1 MSQEL
6 EEFFR
11 LLKRLADAFGPSG
24 YEDEIREVIEKELDG
39 LVDEVWRD
47 RHGNVYGRRRGSS
60 GSAPKVVIAA
70 HMDEIGFMVKY
81 IDDKGFLYLAP
92 VGGWSPRI
100 LPAQRLR
107 IRTRDGKIVRGVIG
121 VKPPH
126 VMTPEEQ
133 KQVIPLEKLFVDI
146 GASSR
151 KEVEELGIRIGSLV
165 DLDREAVKLPLNNAV
180 TGKAFDDRVGVAVML
195 WGLRL
200 LKQSG
205 HEAEVI
211 AVATVQEEVGLK
223 GARVAVNALK
233 PDALIALDVTVASD
247 FPGVEASQQI
257 TQLGKGPAIKVM
269 DGRSGGGLITH
280 PKLLDLLIRTAEEE
294 KIPYQLEV
302 LTGGTT
308 DASAPLMIGVDTPAA
323 AISIPTRY
331 IHSPVEVLRLD
342 DAINAAKLLAASL
355 RRMTKEWFEKAF
367 GR

>member
-1 MSQEL
+1 MGGEY
-6 EEFFR
+6 EEFFN
-11 LLKRLADAFGPSG
+11 LLKKLANAFGPSG
-24 YEDEIREVIEKELDG
+24 YEDEIREIVEKELDN

-47 RHGNVYGRRRGSS
+47 KHGNVYGRKRGSS
-60 GSAPKVVIAA
+60 ANAPKVVIAA
-70 HMDEIGFMVKY
+70 HMDEIGFMIKY

-92 VGGWSPRI
+92 IGGWNPRI

-107 IRTRDGKIVRGVIG
+107 IRTRDGKTVRGVIG

-126 VMTPEEQ
+126 IMTPEEQ

-151 KEVEELGIRIGSLV
+151 EDVEKLGIRIGSLA
-165 DLDREAVKLPLNNAV
+165 DLDRETVMLPLNNTI
-180 TGKAFDDRVGVAVML
+180 TGKSFDDRVGVAVMI
-195 WGLRL
+195 WSLRL
-200 LKQSG
+200 LKNVV
-205 HEAEVI
+205 HESEVI

-223 GARVAVNALK
+223 GAKLAVNALK
-233 PDALIALDVTVASD
+233 PDALMALDVTVASD
-247 FPGVEASQQI
+247 VPGVEASQTV

-280 PKLLDLLIRTAEEE
+280 PRLLDLLIKAAEEE

-308 DASAPLMIGVDTPAA
+308 DASAPLMIGVDAPSA
-323 AISIPTRY
+323 AISVPTRY

-342 DAINAAKLLAASL
+342 DAINAAKLLTASIK
-355 RRMTKEWFEKAF
+355 RMTVNWFREAF
-367 GR
+367 GK